1 MSRQELNGSQVRA
14 SGSQERLPDATDHLS
29 ERFLL
34 AGGQRNL
41 YGNAH
46 GIPDI
51 ACSRPCAPGVSVLSA
66 IIVSKIKMELLRKA
80 LTGLIVM
87 NGPVQFIEGPISL
100 KIAAYCG
107 YLAAWLAF
115 ALAAVAGALPRLRRQ
130 AAATTA
136 ITAPVLIGTLLQVLA
151 AFAITK
157 SMGSGPLRPR
167 TFELAGAL
175 VLAPL
180 GAALFV
186 WALRS
191 VPRDAEVDT
200 LITEG
205 AYSWLRNPIYLAFL
219 AMLVATGLLVSGGVR
234 LILPVLLYVTGTELR
249 IAAEERELAE
259 KFTESYAR
267 YRRRTRWRYLPG
279 LR

>member
-1 MSRQELNGSQVRA
+1 M
-14 SGSQERLPDATDHLS
+14 
-29 ERFLL
+29 
-34 AGGQRNL
+34 
-41 YGNAH
+41 
-46 GIPDI
+46 
-51 ACSRPCAPGVSVLSA
+51 
-66 IIVSKIKMELLRKA
+66 
-80 LTGLIVM
+80 
-87 NGPVQFIEGPISL
+87 
-100 KIAAYCG
+100 KIAAYCA
-107 YLAAWLAF
+107 YLAAWVVF
-115 ALAAVAGALPRLRRQ
+115 AIAAVAGALPRLRRQ

-151 AFAITK
+151 ALAVTR

-191 VPRDAEVDT
+191 VPRDADGET
-200 LITEG
+200 LVTGG

-219 AMLVATGLLVSGGVR
+219 AMLLATGFLISGGIK
-234 LILPVLLYVTGTELR
+234 LILPVLLYLAGSELR
-249 IAAEERELAE
+249 IASEEGELAE
-259 KFTESYAR
+259 KFPEGYAV
-267 YRRRTRWRYLPG
+267 YRSRTRRRYLPG

>member
-1 MSRQELNGSQVRA
+1 M
-14 SGSQERLPDATDHLS
+14 
-29 ERFLL
+29 
-34 AGGQRNL
+34 
-41 YGNAH
+41 
-46 GIPDI
+46 
-51 ACSRPCAPGVSVLSA
+51 
-66 IIVSKIKMELLRKA
+66 
-80 LTGLIVM
+80 
-87 NGPVQFIEGPISL
+87 

-107 YLAAWLAF
+107 YLAAWLVF
-115 ALAAVAGALPRLRRQ
+115 AVAAVIGALPRLRRQ
-130 AAATTA
+130 AAATTV

-151 AFAITK
+151 AFAITR

-191 VPRDAEVDT
+191 VPRDADADT
-200 LITEG
+200 LVTGG

-219 AMLVATGLLVSGGVR
+219 AMLIATGFLVSGGIKLV
-234 LILPVLLYVTGTELR
+234 LPVLLYVAGSELR
-249 IAAEERELAE
+249 IASEESELAR
-259 KFTESYAR
+259 KFPEGYAL
-267 YRRRTRWRYLPG
+267 YKTRTRWRYLPG